1 MTEPTKFFILEK
13 SGLIR
18 IFSTFNFSPITS
30 VSGQFSQD
38 PSLDAD
44 WSPTDPFLLA
54 SSSGKKIKEIKKIII
69 IKITY
74 FIRR

>member
-1 MTEPTKFFILEK
+1 MAVRFNTTEPNKFLVLEK

-30 VSGQFSQD
+30 VSSQFGTDQI
-38 PSLDAD
+38 SLDAD

-54 SSSGKKIKEIKKIII
+54 SSSGARIQKWNLNAL
-69 IKITY
+69 
-74 FIRR
+74 R